1 KLKTAK
7 VPEYVK
13 FLDGEAQLE
22 YYLQQYPLTDSRN
35 IERSHNDLIR
45 VENLLKSGGSTRS
58 FEGQCL
64 LSKLYYAQ
72 ARYDECLTYVNLAI
86 NSIPI
91 DINEQPNRSSL
102 LLAEIY
108 ALNGLLLEKKNENLY
123 EIIKSFDDSCR
134 LSQTYYAAVE
144 KSKHLS
150 YDNLD
155 IENSLIELA
164 YQR

>member
-1 KLKTAK
+1 MATATTNSHSGKYRSDPEIEKYRLELNWTKILDKLKTAK

-72 ARYDECLTYVNLAI
+72 ARYDEC
-86 NSIPI
+86 
-91 DINEQPNRSSL
+91 
-102 LLAEIY
+102 
-108 ALNGLLLEKKNENLY
+108 
-123 EIIKSFDDSCR
+123 
-134 LSQTYYAAVE
+134 
-144 KSKHLS
+144 
-150 YDNLD
+150 
-155 IENSLIELA
+155 
-164 YQR
+164 